1 MTYVSNYILLFYMD
15 VIIYLW
21 TSPGPVLPIFVCKIE
36 QLPPVSL
43 SSSIDDQWR
52 CEGVSEP
59 VCR

>member
-21 TSPGPVLPIFVCKIE
+21 TSPGPVWPIFVSKIE